1 MNFFMIKSP
10 YESSNMS
17 KSTVKGLISVAALSS
32 IIGVVSSLG
41 RGGTVMRSVTGKVTS
56 LGRGGIVTL
65 RVE

>member
-1 MNFFMIKSP
+1 MNFFIIKSP

-32 IIGVVSSLG
+32 SIGVVSSFG
-41 RGGTVMRSVTGKVTS
+41 SGGTVTYVGKVPS
-56 LGRGGIVTL
+56 RGRGGIVTL